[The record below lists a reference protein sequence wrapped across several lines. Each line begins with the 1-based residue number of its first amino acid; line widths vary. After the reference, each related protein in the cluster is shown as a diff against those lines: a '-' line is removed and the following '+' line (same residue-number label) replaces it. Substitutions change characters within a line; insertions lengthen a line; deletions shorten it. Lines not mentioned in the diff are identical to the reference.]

1 MMKVE
6 ELKALPVRCVW
17 EGCHQNFRGDMP
29 KGWRWLLTYWAPEPQ
44 LAVDAWPDIE
54 WDCDAALCPTHIQKL
69 NSQLVERFQINNMLC
84 EGFQSTRYVV

>member
-44 LAVDAWPDIE
+44 LAVDASPDIE

-69 NSQLVERFQINNMLC
+69 NSQLATAILSRIPEMKPRM
-84 EGFQSTRYVV
+84 